1 MKVHRGHTT
10 QNLAGCVPA
19 KSRFWE
25 QVNRC
30 TRDVDTARVMRHED
44 YKAKLSKALCLKC
57 TRIHIRSVVSN
68 SIVNGVFLPVVLL
81 PRRRVCGKFA
91 AMETSQ
97 SGFGHGH
104 AIDTSSRTD
113 PQRGRCEYEVE
124 SLLWQSSLTLLVLT
138 N

>member
-1 MKVHRGHTT
+1 MKVHWGHTT

-57 TRIHIRSVVSN
+57 TRMHIRSVVSN

-81 PRRRVCGKFA
+81 PRRSMHIKCA
-91 AMETSQ
+91 AMGNRESI
-97 SGFGHGH
+97 GFR
-104 AIDTSSRTD
+104 A
-113 PQRGRCEYEVE
+113 
-124 SLLWQSSLTLLVLT
+124 
-138 N
+138 